1 VKVREG
7 PQGLPHSKAARENWV
22 TRPTG
27 LPAGGV
33 AASRG
38 PGWRGFTL
46 IELLVV
52 IAIIAILAAMLLPA
66 LSRAKKRAYITNCT
80 SNLRQIAQAV
90 HMFAGDHDDVL
101 PPGPASEL
109 PPGPKGLGAGQGEVY
124 STTLANDGPQQLLY
138 SVATYLGGRAP
149 TDAPQTCNVFE
160 CPAAIP
166 ANPQMASITNDV
178 FYVVITTGS
187 SMNDHAPALP
197 WNPFGYVDAE
207 TSGDYPHK
215 LSELNSSV
223 WSGRMPWMLTDFDL
237 WGIDRDPSLGS
248 PWGANSQVCFTPPH
262 GKVRAFVFFDGH
274 VEQKLARKRP
284 LIYRQDLW
292 SFSDQF

>member
-1 VKVREG
+1 MTEDAHG
-7 PQGLPHSKAARENWV
+7 SPHSKAAREKGP

-27 LPAGGV
+27 LRAGGV
-33 AASRG
+33 TAGSRPVRG
-38 PGWRGFTL
+38 GFTL

-66 LSRAKKRAYITNCT
+66 LARAKKHAHMINCT
-80 SNLRQIAQAV
+80 SNLRQIGQAV
-90 HMFAGDHDDVL
+90 NMFAGDHNDVL

-109 PPGPKGLGAGQGEVY
+109 PPGPKGLGAGQAEIY
-124 STTLANDGPQQLLY
+124 STTLANDGPQQLVY
-138 SVATYLGGRAP
+138 SIATYLGAP
-149 TDAPQTCNVFE
+149 APAPAPQTCKVFQ

-166 ANPQMASITNDV
+166 ANPQMANITNDV
-178 FYVVITTGS
+178 FYVVITDGS
-187 SMNDHAPALP
+187 SINDHAPALP
-197 WNPFGYVDAE
+197 WCPFGYVDAE
-207 TSGDYPHK
+207 TSGKYPHK
-215 LSELNSSV
+215 LAELNGSV

-248 PWGANSQVCFTPPH
+248 PWGADTQVCFTPPH

-284 LIYRQDLW
+284 LAYRQDLW

>member
-1 VKVREG
+1 MTQNVHG
-7 PQGLPHSKAARENWV
+7 SPHSKALRENWAIRV
-22 TRPTG
+22 TG
-27 LPAGGV
+27 EPAGG
-33 AASRG
+33 AAAGRG
-38 PGWRGFTL
+38 PVRGGFTL

-66 LSRAKKRAYITNCT
+66 LANAKRRAYMINCT
-80 SNLRQIAQAV
+80 NNLRQIAQGV
-90 HMFAGDHDDVL
+90 TLFANDHEDIL

-109 PPGPKGLGAGQGEVY
+109 PAGPKGLGAGQGEVY
-124 STTLANDGPQQLLY
+124 STTLANDGPQQLVY
-138 SVATYLGGRAP
+138 SLAFYLGARPP
-149 TDAPQTCNVFE
+149 TDAPQTCKVFQ

-166 ANPQMASITNDV
+166 ANPSMANITNDV
-178 FYVVITTGS
+178 FYVVITDGS

-197 WNPFGYVDAE
+197 WPPFGYVDAE
-207 TSGDYPHK
+207 TSGKYPRK
-215 LSELNSSV
+215 LTEVNAAA

-248 PWGANSQVCFTPPH
+248 PWGAQTQVCFTPPH

-284 LIYRQDLW
+284 LSYPQYLW